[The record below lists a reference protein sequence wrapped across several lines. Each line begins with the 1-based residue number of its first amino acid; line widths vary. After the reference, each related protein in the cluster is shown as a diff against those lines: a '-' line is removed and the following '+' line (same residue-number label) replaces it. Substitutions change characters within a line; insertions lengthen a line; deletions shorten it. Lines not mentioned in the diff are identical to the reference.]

1 MEIIEIKTL
10 IDITKPEV
18 ARVGYGTDLE
28 QNQYKNWTTLQ
39 QCVGL
44 RSNIEWHDPPIVENI
59 DIKGL
64 GFGSKYKGNHR
75 VWTFKFN
82 TDRSSAYQ
90 DDEGNIIGL
99 LLNDVNQVPIIQ
111 NLTETIN
118 ITKAVFNL
126 DNAQYRNTIIKAT
139 VRQPEAHENVD

>member
-75 VWTFKFN
+75 VWTFN
-82 TDRSSAYQ
+82 LIQIDLR
-90 DDEGNIIGL
+90 
-99 LLNDVNQVPIIQ
+99 PIKMMKEI
-111 NLTETIN
+111 LS
-118 ITKAVFNL
+118 VF
-126 DNAQYRNTIIKAT
+126 Y
-139 VRQPEAHENVD
+139 